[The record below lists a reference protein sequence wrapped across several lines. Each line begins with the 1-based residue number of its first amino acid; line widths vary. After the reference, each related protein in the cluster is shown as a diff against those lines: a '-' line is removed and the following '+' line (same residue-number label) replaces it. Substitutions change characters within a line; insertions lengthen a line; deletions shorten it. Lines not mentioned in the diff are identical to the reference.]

1 MNKLLEY
8 ILSIPKSF
16 YVSLKYFSFKDA
28 LKLPILV
35 RYNTVLLNTKGTIV
49 YSGGGEICNV
59 ENWFW

>member
-49 YSGGGEICNV
+49 YSGGRDLQC
-59 ENWFW
+59 